1 MDALITTRSEN
12 LASAV
17 ARLNRPKLPF
27 GIVPD
32 YSRVTHAITGKIDR
46 FCWPVLNH
54 DVSDFSSPRLTG
66 SINPLVPVLISCQY
80 RG

>member
-1 MDALITTRSEN
+1 MNALITTRAEP
-12 LASAV
+12 LASV
-17 ARLNRPKLPF
+17 MGKSNPPTLPF
-27 GIVPD
+27 GIVQD

-54 DVSDFSSPRLTG
+54 DVSDFSSPKLAG
-66 SINPLVPVLISCQY
+66 SINPLVPVLILCQY